1 MNFKVIAAFLAKNRK
16 LLIIA
21 GVIGI
26 LIYVFSSGAPQ
37 KKIKEEIA
45 KGKGTVT
52 TEDRLKADY
61 EALRKK
67 VEQMEKD
74 KDKSGKKGDEP
85 DKGRKPDLA
94 SPGPGK
100 EPEKEKPES
109 LKELEKALKPSQK
122 SPRVSPLAAPGTAT
136 LPAEQMPVP
145 FKKPEAPRLL
155 KIDVSEAT
163 PPGKK
168 EDKLSK
174 DSTPSGADI
183 FLPAGSFASFTLTSQ
198 AFAPETGAQM
208 PVAGVFD
215 KAFVGPNRSA
225 VPLRGCYFL
234 GKAQGN
240 TGEGIADI
248 KVVKMSCVWPD
259 GSSFEADVAGYVTG
273 TTGDFGL
280 KGTVERHAGTFFSTV
295 GVSSFISG
303 LATGM
308 ARAQE
313 QTQLGTSAYGTSTAT
328 NVVGSSA
335 EYGALKGAAD
345 FAGASKQFF
354 DKQIQNLIPTV
365 VVPAGTQGY
374 VYITSGV
381 KITGGMNAL
390 NRNTNY
396 YDSYNLSR
404 SR

>member
-21 GVIGI
+21 AVIGI
-26 LIYVFSSGAPQ
+26 LFYVFSSGAPQ

-45 KGKGTVT
+45 KGRGTVT

-67 VEQMEKD
+67 VEQIEKD
-74 KDKSGKKGDEP
+74 REKAGKKGDEP
-85 DKGRKPDLA
+85 DKGKKPDLA

-122 SPRVSPLAAPGTAT
+122 PHQHGSPLAPGVAP
-136 LPAEQMPVP
+136 LPAEQVPVP
-145 FKKPEAPRLL
+145 FKKPEPPRLL

-163 PPGKK
+163 PPAKK
-168 EDKLSK
+168 EEKLSK
-174 DSTPSGADI
+174 DTPSNADI

-259 GSSFEADVAGYVTG
+259 GGSFEADVAGYVTG
-273 TTGDFGL
+273 INGDFGM

-295 GVSSFISG
+295 GISSFISG

-328 NVVGSSA
+328 NVIGSSA